1 MFETLLKFD
10 KNMLVFLNGLGSDQW
25 DSFWLYATKQFNWV
39 PLFVVVLFLL
49 LRYLGWK
56 KWFFLLFF
64 TALLIA
70 FSDQFTNLI
79 RVIFKRLRPINDPLV
94 VEHLRVLIRPQ
105 SYSFTSGHATTSTAV
120 AVFVILLLRNHFKYI
135 QFFVLFP
142 LVFAYSRL
150 YLGVHYPIDIL
161 AGAAVGMSIGYGAY
175 KLFRW
180 FEFRYFDK
188 DL

>member
-56 KWFFLLFF
+56 KWLFLLFF

-70 FSDQFTNLI
+70 FSDQFTNMI
-79 RVIFKRLRPINDPLV
+79 RVIFKRSATDQRPLSRRAFARFDSTSELQFYFWACNHIYSGGCLCHFVAAKPFQIHQILCV
-94 VEHLRVLIRPQ
+94 V
-105 SYSFTSGHATTSTAV
+105 S
-120 AVFVILLLRNHFKYI
+120 
-135 QFFVLFP
+135 
-142 LVFAYSRL
+142 
-150 YLGVHYPIDIL
+150 LGFCL
-161 AGAAVGMSIGYGAY
+161 Q
-175 KLFRW
+175 
-180 FEFRYFDK
+180 
-188 DL
+188 